1 MDNFEPKKLA
11 LIRILDILKFYSDV
25 NHPLTQEEIIDYLE
39 SDYGIVIER
48 KAVGRNISLLKEAG
62 IEIESDKRGTYFNGQ
77 LLSDSEL
84 HLIIDSILASKHISQ
99 EQSKSLIDRVA
110 SLSNK
115 YFNKHIKNTYSLN
128 QRGKV
133 HNELLFHNIEVIDEA
148 IEKQKK
154 IKYTY
159 NKYALDKKLHKS
171 ADHVV
176 SPYQMLLHNQR
187 YYLMCHDEKW
197 KHIAYHRVDK
207 ITNIE
212 ITDESLNDIRMISGY
227 ENGIDYKEIATQM
240 PYFYSTEK
248 PEIIEFYCDEGI
260 VDQIVDWFGDDV
272 IFEEDNNKIKVTI
285 KANQSS
291 IIYWLLQY
299 IQYIEVIGPKKVKD
313 KILEIL
319 ETSYQRNKWWDNI
332 CQNIQ
337 NWLLTKNS
345 FLDCLIDKYNEDPK
359 EEKKSLYYNILISIL
374 YLTIL

>member
-1 MDNFEPKKLA
+1 MNNFEPKKLA

-39 SDYGIVIER
+39 LDYGIVIER
-48 KAVGRNISLLKEAG
+48 KTVGRNISLLKEAG
-62 IEIESDKRGTYFNGQ
+62 IDIESDKRGTYFNGQ

-212 ITDESLNDIRMISGY
+212 ITDESLNDIRTISGY

-319 ETSYQRNKWWDNI
+319 ETSYQRNKWWENI

-337 NWLLTKNS
+337 NWLLTKKD
-345 FLDCLIDKYNEDPK
+345 FFDCLIDKLQISKSRRKRNEYTAY
-359 EEKKSLYYNILISIL
+359 KKSIWKC
-374 YLTIL
+374 

>member
-1 MDNFEPKKLA
+1 MNNFEPKKLA

-25 NHPLTQEEIIDYLE
+25 DHPLTQEEIIDYLE

-48 KAVGRNISLLKEAG
+48 KTVGRNISLLKEAG
-62 IEIESDKRGTYFNGQ
+62 IDIESDKRGTYFNGQ

-99 EQSKSLIDRVA
+99 EQSKSLIDRVS

-133 HNELLFHNIEVIDEA
+133 HNELLFHNIEVIDDA

-212 ITDESLNDIRMISGY
+212 ITDESLNDIRTISGY

-272 IFEEDNNKIKVTI
+272 IFEEENNKIKVTI

-319 ETSYQRNKWWDNI
+319 ETSYQRNK
-332 CQNIQ
+332 
-337 NWLLTKNS
+337 
-345 FLDCLIDKYNEDPK
+345 
-359 EEKKSLYYNILISIL
+359 
-374 YLTIL
+374 